1 VSTPVTHPPARD
13 CASPTGDLAEDV
25 AGDAAELRRW
35 REVAG
40 SVPDPEI
47 PVLTLHDLG
56 ILRDVQVSGDGTVEV
71 TLTPT
76 YTGCPATAVIAADV
90 ETALRAAGVELL
102 AVRTVLAP
110 AWTTDWMSEQ
120 GRRKLREYGIA
131 PPGGRRPTCSGRG
144 IGLTLSARCPRCGS
158 TTTREISRFG
168 STPCKSLWSCLSCA
182 EPFDSFKAI

>member
-1 VSTPVTHPPARD
+1 VTSTLDEAGAAPLTAERLRD
-13 CASPTGDLAEDV
+13 I
-25 AGDAAELRRW
+25 
-35 REVAG
+35 AG

-56 ILRDVQVSGDGTVEV
+56 ILRDVQITADGTVDI

-90 ETALRAAGVELL
+90 ESALRAAGVDRLR
-102 AVRTVLAP
+102 VRTVLSP
-110 AWTTDWMSEQ
+110 AWTTDWMSQQ
-120 GRRKLREYGIA
+120 GRRKLLDYGIA
-131 PPGGRRPTCSGRG
+131 PPGACRPASAGPRP

-158 TTTREISRFG
+158 TKTREISRFG
-168 STPCKSLWSCLSCA
+168 STPCKSLWSCLACA

>member
-1 VSTPVTHPPARD
+1 VTGTLGQTAAADTAPA
-13 CASPTGDLAEDV
+13 PTVG
-25 AGDAAELRRW
+25 ELRDI
-35 REVAG
+35 AG

-56 ILRDVQVSGDGTVEV
+56 ILRDVQIAPDGTVEI

-90 ETALRAAGVELL
+90 ENALHAAGVDRLT
-102 AVRTVLAP
+102 VRTVLSP
-110 AWTTDWMSEQ
+110 AWTTDWMSQE
-120 GRRKLREYGIA
+120 GKRKLRDYGIA
-131 PPGGRRPTCSGRG
+131 PPGACQPSTPGPRS

-158 TTTREISRFG
+158 ANTREISRFG
-168 STPCKSLWSCLSCA
+168 STPCKSLWSCRSCA